1 VKKSKRT
8 TRRMRDMSEGFPLL
22 FDPRTPVLFILGG
35 ALLSMF
41 GNACY
46 DLMLL
51 WLGEGWLSIV
61 ITGLGSLLLLVVVV
75 LAIYLVART
84 HKQPSTLIDADERAA
99 QRPGLVLFLSPG
111 PSKAHEEAFQWH
123 QPLLKYVWLLYT
135 SEVEKDKNKKLEHL
149 LEECRQKEIQVSSLR
164 IANPRNAEEARKQV
178 LKALEQAEQQGLK
191 QGDLYVDITSCMR
204 PGAVGAT
211 LACWQTGY
219 DLEYVTGDYDAEG
232 RLIPGTS
239 EAMRVKLGPGVPQ
252 KEETV

>member
-1 VKKSKRT
+1 MKKSKRT

-61 ITGLGSLLLLVVVV
+61 ITGLGSLLFLVVVV

-84 HKQPSTLIDADERAA
+84 HKQPSIGLGPEEKAS

-111 PSKAHEEAFQWH
+111 SGKADEQALRWH
-123 QPLLKYVWLLYT
+123 QPLLKHVWLLYT
-135 SEVEKDKNKKLEHL
+135 DEVAEDDKVERLVAD
-149 LEECRQKEIQVSSLR
+149 CRQKEVQAYPLR
-164 IANPRNAEEARKQV
+164 LTNPRDAEEARALV
-178 LKALEQAEQQGLK
+178 LTALAEAERRGLK
-191 QGDLYVDITSCMR
+191 REDLYVDITSCLR
-204 PGAVGAT
+204 PSAVGAT
-211 LACWQTGY
+211 LACSKTGY
-219 DLEYVTGDYDAEG
+219 DIEYMVSHYEKGQLVSEK
-232 RLIPGTS
+232 S
-239 EAMRVKLGPGVPQ
+239 EAMKIALSVPS
-252 KEETV
+252 TAGGTI